1 MPVPA
6 AILPRAGALF
16 GPRDAA
22 RPPAGEGAQGG
33 VSGGAALAG
42 PTPARGPDRFEA
54 HPERRL
60 APRDPPPVARVHA
73 RSGAPAGGLEFFIQT
88 PDAQTVPVAVE
99 MRDLAKRWWVPGAVV
114 PDVLQGTGFHPRAF
128 FHRAVPEQVGPNLY
142 RVQIKRGWF
151 ARLCGAELMP
161 HPGVHSLRLERT
173 SGGDTHHALVSL
185 APNPGASRGSSTCAL
200 PAGARGSEYD
210 PVRCTA
216 PIAGGRGASSTLQ
229 IDWPR

>member
-22 RPPAGEGAQGG
+22 RPPAGEDAPGG

-54 HPERRL
+54 RPERRL

-99 MRDLAKRWWVPGAVV
+99 MRATENAPTQPRASPCGMGFPRLDYPATPADRRGIGASANGVV
-114 PDVLQGTGFHPRAF
+114 PRTATTTGVRSAQWVQALAPAPRIGCTGPRAV
-128 FHRAVPEQVGPNLY
+128 RCGGRGVSGRSADRTGRQRGPFSEAPASFA
-142 RVQIKRGWF
+142 KRGW
-151 ARLCGAELMP
+151 L
-161 HPGVHSLRLERT
+161 
-173 SGGDTHHALVSL
+173 
-185 APNPGASRGSSTCAL
+185 
-200 PAGARGSEYD
+200 
-210 PVRCTA
+210 
-216 PIAGGRGASSTLQ
+216 
-229 IDWPR
+229 